1 MSVRVCVCDNIT
13 PRYSSTSLRASQTF
27 LVYCSRSTNVRQSP
41 ELKTFRYVCV
51 VSEMERQSS
60 DGGCGVS
67 VWCKYKTGRIVPSGL
82 LWSCYLFAHSGQ
94 RISRIIYL

>member
-1 MSVRVCVCDNIT
+1 MVG
-13 PRYSSTSLRASQTF
+13 
-27 LVYCSRSTNVRQSP
+27 
-41 ELKTFRYVCV
+41 EK
-51 VSEMERQSS
+51 ERQSS
-60 DGGCGVS
+60 DGGGGVS